1 MEGLLSKCTKW
12 SCPLF
17 GGRIPARHSRRLAD
31 PLLPIR
37 VGLTQKSE
45 GMEPLE
51 SRLQFT
57 LGQRR
62 LTLEAEHEPIS
73 AIPGS
78 Y

>member
-1 MEGLLSKCTKW
+1 MELPAVWLT
-12 SCPLF
+12 LF
-17 GGRIPARHSRRLAD
+17 NQPMRVD
-31 PLLPIR
+31 PE
-37 VGLTQKSE
+37 VKKE
-45 GMEPLE
+45 GMESLE

-73 AIPGS
+73 AILDS